1 VLWTRLIREGQE
13 TGAFNPALDARLA
26 YYGILGMCN
35 WVARWHEPGKPPT
48 VPDLVEQYYAQI
60 AGGLVKG

>member
-1 VLWTRLIREGQE
+1 
-13 TGAFNPALDARLA
+13 
-26 YYGILGMCN
+26 MCN
-35 WVARWHEPGKPPT
+35 WVARWYEPGKPPT